1 MSEGWP
7 QQREKR
13 GCRNSPSG
21 VSALPAALWPH
32 TVMEV
37 NIRGINGGAA
47 NAGTM
52 NYPWREV
59 RLLKRVMERLSSSRP
74 L

>member
-1 MSEGWP
+1 
-7 QQREKR
+7 
-13 GCRNSPSG
+13 
-21 VSALPAALWPH
+21 
-32 TVMEV
+32 MEV
-37 NIRGINGGAA
+37 NIHGINVPAA

>member
-1 MSEGWP
+1 
-7 QQREKR
+7 
-13 GCRNSPSG
+13 
-21 VSALPAALWPH
+21 
-32 TVMEV
+32 MEV
-37 NIRGINGGAA
+37 NIHGINGGAA